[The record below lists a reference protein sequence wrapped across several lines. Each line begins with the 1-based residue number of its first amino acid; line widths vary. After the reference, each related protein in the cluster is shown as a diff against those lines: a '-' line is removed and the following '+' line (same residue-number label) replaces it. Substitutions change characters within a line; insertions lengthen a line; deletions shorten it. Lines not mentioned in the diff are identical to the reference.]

1 MRLRKA
7 ISSDFQQIGDSFLV
21 RVSLSFE
28 SAEYSAYAIDRD
40 LDNAQ
45 IRAYNLCLLFAS
57 ARPLPLLD
65 DIAANGGEAQ
75 SAADD
80 ALDDDLELDIEE
92 NIEIELENE
101 EAEQE
106 PAPIGAILRKNAP
119 KRSRMISGEIH
130 EQESLEDESAGKRFL
145 EACKRLH
152 ENWEKSEIRA
162 IAKLLKREYSPSE
175 AANFAENCRFP
186 RQLIERALECY
197 FGDLEAVKAEA
208 AKTKPLSQFSIQ
220 ELTSWCMNLIKS
232 QA

>member
-45 IRAYNLCLLFAS
+45 IRAYNLCLLFAT
-57 ARPLPLLD
+57 ARPLPLFD

-80 ALDDDLELDIEE
+80 ALDDLGLDIEE
-92 NIEIELENE
+92 NIEIELEE
-101 EAEQE
+101 DEAEQE

-119 KRSRMISGEIH
+119 KRSRMISGEAQD
-130 EQESLEDESAGKRFL
+130 QESLEDESAGKRFL

-152 ENWEKSEIRA
+152 ENWEKREIRA

-197 FGDLEAVKAEA
+197 YGDLEEVKAEA
-208 AKTKPLSQFSIQ
+208 AKTKPFSQFSIQ